1 MLTPE
6 DFQEFLQI
14 EREKGA
20 GETDAVYCTA
30 PFEPPQ
36 ATKNGASIPQRAFHI
51 GTVGDMP
58 LRLYAE
64 WMRKSREFQR
74 AKGGGR

>member
-20 GETDAVYCTA
+20 GETDAVYCMA
-30 PFEPPQ
+30 SFEPPQ
-36 ATKNGASIPQRAFHI
+36 AAHGTSIPQTAFHL
-51 GTVGDMP
+51 GTLGELP
-58 LRLYAE
+58 LMLYAR
-64 WMRKSREFQR
+64 WMKKSRSFMQESAVR
-74 AKGGGR
+74 T

>member
-1 MLTPE
+1 MLTLE

-36 ATKNGASIPQRAFHI
+36 VAKHGTSLPQQAFHL
-51 GTVGDMP
+51 GVMGDMP
-58 LRLYAE
+58 LRLYVE
-64 WMRKSREFQR
+64 WMKKSREFQ
-74 AKGGGR
+74 

>member
-6 DFQEFLQI
+6 EFQEFLQI

-20 GETDAVYCTA
+20 IDTDAVYCAA

-36 ATKNGASIPQRAFHI
+36 AAKNGTSVPQQAFHL
-51 GTVGDMP
+51 GVVGDMP

-64 WMRKSREFQR
+64 WMRKSRDFSR
-74 AKGGGR
+74 AEGGGR